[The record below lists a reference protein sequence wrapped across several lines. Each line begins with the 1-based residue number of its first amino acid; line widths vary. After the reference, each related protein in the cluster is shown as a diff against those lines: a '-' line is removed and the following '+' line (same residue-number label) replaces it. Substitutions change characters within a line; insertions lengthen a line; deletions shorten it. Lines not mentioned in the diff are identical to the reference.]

1 MKCPRCQ
8 TDLLKSSYEGVSV
21 DVCKSCSGT
30 WLDQAELKQ
39 IIEIRQEFFKSSNI
53 KQTIDGKNFV
63 VPKAE
68 SESRIPCAVCSKMMN
83 TFIYGLDSGIVI
95 DRCPESHGLWF
106 DQGELEKVQMFREY
120 WEAEAQKRG
129 SEWEDLANSI
139 KSPESKFTLS
149 PFKILVNFFF
159 D

>member
-8 TDLLKSSYEGVSV
+8 TGLVNSSYEGVSV
-21 DVCKSCSGT
+21 DVCKSCAGT
-30 WLDQAELKQ
+30 WLDQGELKQ
-39 IIEIRQEFFKSSNI
+39 IIEIRQEFFKSPNI
-53 KQTIDGKNFV
+53 NNTITGRSFI

-83 TFIYGLDSGIVI
+83 TFIYGMDSGIVI
-95 DRCPESHGLWF
+95 DRCLDNHGLWF
-106 DQGELEKVQMFREY
+106 DQGELDKVQMFREF
-120 WEAEAQKRG
+120 WEAEASKRG
-129 SEWEDLANSI
+129 SEWEALANGI
-139 KSPESKFTLS
+139 KPTKSKYTLS